1 MSSHEKDVGLNL
13 GKYQDDR
20 GNDPM
25 IVYQDRQSTNEQIWE
40 PGVTEQMDMLH

>member
-40 PGVTEQMDMLH
+40 LGVTEQMDMLH